1 MMTAQKATETVFAHH
16 LQAVRD
22 SDVDAIVE
30 DYADDAIIMTT
41 DGVFHGI
48 DQVRMLFTNVLNG
61 LPPEVPKNLQVD
73 RLDIDGEFVY
83 ILWSSAPVV
92 QTATDTLCIRGGKIV
107 MQSMFAVFGS

>member
-1 MMTAQKATETVFAHH
+1 MPAQDTTEAVFAHH

-30 DYADDAIIMTT
+30 DYAADAIIMTT

-48 DQVRMLFTNVLNG
+48 DQVRMLFTNVFNG
-61 LPPEVPKNLQVD
+61 LPPEVPRNLQVD
-73 RLDIDGEFVY
+73 RLDIDGEFVF
-83 ILWSSAPVV
+83 ILWSSGPVV
-92 QTATDTLCIRGGKIV
+92 QSATDTLCIRDGKIV

>member
-1 MMTAQKATETVFAHH
+1 MSAQGTTEAVFAHH

-22 SDVDAIVE
+22 SDVNAIVE

-41 DGVFHGI
+41 DGVFRGI
-48 DQVRMLFTNVLNG
+48 DQVHMLFTNVLNG
-61 LPPEVPKNLQVD
+61 LPPEIPQNLQVD
-73 RLDIDGEFVY
+73 RLDIDGEFVF
-83 ILWSSAPVV
+83 ILWSSRPIV